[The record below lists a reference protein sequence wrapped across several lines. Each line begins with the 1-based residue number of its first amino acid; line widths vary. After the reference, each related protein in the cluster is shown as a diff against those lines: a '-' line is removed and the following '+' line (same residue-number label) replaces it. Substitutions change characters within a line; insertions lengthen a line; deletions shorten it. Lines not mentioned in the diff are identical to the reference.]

1 MNMKK
6 RIKEI
11 ACLLLACLILV
22 TSGCVKTP
30 EGEAVAAKT
39 KIDGMHVGEVKSED
53 GTPTPQELGQ
63 PEHITESWTQALGDP
78 DFGGT
83 GGGQKLEYTVNID
96 ADVIVPASGIFPV
109 YGVAK
114 AKYMDEDLFDRFVTV
129 LFEGNEYVCY
139 PPEGKVYEKGCFD
152 VDGRYIGAEYST
164 GNALYARKLT
174 VHQGVDAF
182 EVVGQDDSYR
192 EYLLFT
198 ETGSDAQ
205 MSGFCAGAEETNVI
219 GQPDAIFDYFGSGED
234 VNAGKEDLPPQVL
247 MLERNETSPED
258 ALKLAEEF
266 VNKVGLADKM
276 TLAYSGRTKFMGP
289 SGTGT
294 SYETMGFAFVP
305 KVGDA
310 RMAPIDIADTVD
322 TARLRYRNL
331 AADMDFAALWL
342 PNMLCVYVFNGR
354 IFYVHWTSCTADN
367 NEGVISRNAPLKPFS
382 EIYETFKAKL
392 DLLGNIP
399 PISANY
405 AVPAERKVN
414 INNIELCY
422 YRVKA
427 GTGAED
433 YALVPVWVFMGNIEW
448 KYDDPSQAQLIAS
461 SDGTVIQGG
470 AGYCIM
476 MINAID
482 GSIIDLTRGY

>member
-1 MNMKK
+1 MKHWFK
-6 RIKEI
+6 KTT
-11 ACLLLACLILV
+11 CLLLAGLALL
-22 TSGCVKTP
+22 SAGCVKTP
-30 EGEAVAAKT
+30 EGEAVTEKT
-39 KIDGMHVGEVKSED
+39 KIDGLHVGEVAATD

-83 GGGQKLEYTVNID
+83 GGGQKLEYTVNVD

-139 PPEGKVYEKGCFD
+139 PPEGKIYEKGCFD

-164 GNALYARKLT
+164 GNAFYTRKLT

-205 MSGFCAGAEETNVI
+205 MSGFCAGAKETNVI
-219 GQPDAIFDYFGSGED
+219 GQPDALFDYFGSGED
-234 VNAGKEDLPPQVL
+234 VNAGKEDLPSYIL
-247 MLERNETSPED
+247 ELERNNTSPED
-258 ALKLAEEF
+258 ALKLAEDF
-266 VNKVGLADKM
+266 IDKVGLANSM
-276 TLAYSGRTKFMGP
+276 TLAYSGRTKFMGAR
-289 SGTGT
+289 GTGMG
-294 SYETMGFAFVP
+294 YETMGFAFVP
-305 KVGDA
+305 VVGNA
-310 RMAPIDIADTVD
+310 RMAPIDIDDTVS
-322 TARLRYRNL
+322 TARLKYRNMS
-331 AADMDFAALWL
+331 AGMDFDALWL
-342 PNMLCVYVFNGR
+342 PNVLRIYIYNGR
-354 IFYVHWTSCTADN
+354 ILYLHWTSCTSDN
-367 NEGVISRNAPLKPFS
+367 NDGVISRNAPIKPFS

-392 DLLGNIP
+392 DLVGNIP
-399 PISANY
+399 PIGTNEA
-405 AVPAERKVN
+405 APTERTVN
-414 INNIELCY
+414 ISSIELCY

-433 YALVPVWVFMGNIEW
+433 YALIPVWAFMGNIEW

-461 SDGTVIQGG
+461 PDGTVIQGG

>member
-1 MNMKK
+1 MKQWFRK
-6 RIKEI
+6 TM
-11 ACLLLACLILV
+11 CLLLAGLALLS
-22 TSGCVKTP
+22 TGCVKTP
-30 EGEAVAAKT
+30 EGEAVTAKT
-39 KIDGMHVGEVKSED
+39 KIDGLHVGEVKSED
-53 GTPTPQELGQ
+53 GTLTPQELGQ
-63 PEHITESWTQALGDP
+63 PKHISESWTQALGDP
-78 DFGGT
+78 DFGDT

-109 YGVAK
+109 YGVSK

-139 PPEGKVYEKGCFD
+139 APEGKVYEKGCFD
-152 VDGRYIGAEYST
+152 VDGRYVEAEYST
-164 GNALYARKLT
+164 GNAFYARMLT

-182 EVVGQDDSYR
+182 EIAGQDDSYR
-192 EYLLFT
+192 EYLFFT
-198 ETGSDAQ
+198 ETGTGAQ
-205 MSGFCAGAEETNVI
+205 MSGFRSSAEEDNVI
-219 GQPDAIFDYFGSGED
+219 GQFDAIFEYYGSGADINED
-234 VNAGKEDLPPQVL
+234 KEDLPSYIL
-247 MLERNETSPED
+247 ELERNNTSPED

-289 SGTGT
+289 RGTGT

-310 RMAPIDIADTVD
+310 RMAPIDVDDTVS
-322 TARLRYRNL
+322 TARLRYRNT
-331 AADMDFAALWL
+331 ASAMDFDALWL
-342 PNMLCVYVFNGR
+342 PNVLRVYVYNGR
-354 IFYVHWTSCTADN
+354 IFYVHWTSCTSDN
-367 NEGVISRNAPLKPFS
+367 NEGVISSNAPLKPFS

-433 YALVPVWVFMGNIEW
+433 YALIPVWVFMGNIEW
-448 KYDDPSQAQLIAS
+448 KYDDPSESQLIAS
-461 SDGTVIQGG
+461 PDGTVIQGG

-482 GSIIDLTRGY
+482 GSVIDLTKGY

>member
-6 RIKEI
+6 QIKGLACLFL
-11 ACLLLACLILV
+11 ACLLLV

-39 KIDGMHVGEVKSED
+39 KIDGMHVGEVKSDD

-78 DFGGT
+78 DFGGAGT
-83 GGGQKLEYTVNID
+83 HQRLDYTVKIA
-96 ADVIVPASGIFPV
+96 ADVIVPAGGIFPV

-114 AKYMDEDLFDRFVTV
+114 AKYMDEDLFDRFVRV
-129 LFEGNEYVCY
+129 LFKDCEGIGCA
-139 PPEGKVYEKGCFD
+139 PDGRSYEKGCFD
-152 VDGRYIGAEYST
+152 SDDRLVSGPCCVNGVNIEHDLDLLQ
-164 GNALYARKLT
+164 GNAGIYS
-174 VHQGVDAF
+174 D
-182 EVVGQDDSYR
+182 EDYSYR

-198 ETGSDAQ
+198 ASENRTLSPNR
-205 MSGFCAGAEETNVI
+205 GAWGGDVI
-219 GQPDAIFDYFGSGED
+219 GLPDYVFDYYGEGGMYEGIEG
-234 VNAGKEDLPPQVL
+234 VEPVERELR
-247 MLERNETSPED
+247 RNETSPED
-258 ALKLAEEF
+258 ALKIAEEF
-266 VNKVGLADKM
+266 LSKVGLSDTL
-276 TLAYSGRTKFMGP
+276 TLAYSGKSRLNTTLPTM
-289 SGTGT
+289 
-294 SYETMGFAFVP
+294 SYEAMGFAFVP
-305 KVGDA
+305 KVGSA
-310 RMAPIDIADTVD
+310 RMAPIDIDDTVS
-322 TARLRYRNL
+322 TARLKYRNMS
-331 AADMDFAALWL
+331 AGMDFDALWL
-342 PNMLCVYVFNGR
+342 PNVLRIYVYNGR
-354 IFYVHWTSCTADN
+354 ILYLHWTSCTSDN
-367 NEGVISRNAPLKPFS
+367 NDGVISRNAPLKPFS

-392 DLLGNIP
+392 DLAGNVP
-399 PISANY
+399 PIGVNEASPN
-405 AVPAERKVN
+405 EQKVN
-414 INNIELCY
+414 INSIELCY

-461 SDGTVIQGG
+461 PDGTVIQGG